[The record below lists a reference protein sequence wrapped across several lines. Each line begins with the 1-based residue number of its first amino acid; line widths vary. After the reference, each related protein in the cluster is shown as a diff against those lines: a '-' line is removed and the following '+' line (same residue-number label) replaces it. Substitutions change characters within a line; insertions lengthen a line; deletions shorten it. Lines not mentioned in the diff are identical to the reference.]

1 MMAIYRAIVDLYLP
15 GGQYAQAGDTLS
27 DIGLGV
33 PVPVGWVPPL
43 GVDPIDGDGLQRF
56 WNAGPTAAMGSAEHG
71 SLSIVL
77 AGNRWSGIA
86 VAPPNHYWR
95 PVMQGGHRVWVI
107 NAAEALGWR
116 DDL

>member
-1 MMAIYRAIVDLYLP
+1 VAIYRAIVDLYLP

-27 DIGLGV
+27 DVGLGV

-43 GVDPIDGDGLQRF
+43 GVDPISTDAVQAF
-56 WNAGPTAAMGSAEHG
+56 FNAGPTAAMGSAEHG
-71 SLSIVL
+71 GLSIVL
-77 AGNRWSGIA
+77 AGNRWSDRP

-95 PVMQGGHRVWVI
+95 PVMQGGHRVWVV
-107 NAAEALGWR
+107 NAAEALGYR